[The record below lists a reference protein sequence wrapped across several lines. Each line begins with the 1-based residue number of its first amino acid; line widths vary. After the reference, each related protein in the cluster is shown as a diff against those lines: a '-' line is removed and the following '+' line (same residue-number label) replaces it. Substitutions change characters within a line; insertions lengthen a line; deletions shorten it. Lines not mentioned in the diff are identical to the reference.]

1 MRPSWP
7 CVHVWALQR
16 VSEHGYEWENV
27 AYVCSAP
34 QLFAAIFIWGGQ
46 ALTRHTN
53 THLRLSGLRRGL
65 QRPGP
70 VILTRTHIW
79 TLLPALHYSAAH
91 AINTLNC
98 DYTGNYEKHFN
109 RSARGTR
116 STGPVWNEILKY
128 SCFFVEGR
136 HLLWLWRRTPKH
148 TYWSQLFLTGR
159 DSGLAPPQMEESK

>member
-109 RSARGTR
+109 RSAGNAKHRTSLKWNIKVFMLLRRRATSSLIMEEDSKAHILVSALSYWERFWPR
-116 STGPVWNEILKY
+116 STTD
-128 SCFFVEGR
+128 GR
-136 HLLWLWRRTPKH
+136 V
-148 TYWSQLFLTGR
+148 
-159 DSGLAPPQMEESK
+159 